1 MSKYTHTYVC
11 VYSYIY
17 VCVVWAF
24 IVWYG
29 RVWAFLSA
37 SGWQAKAFVV
47 GGSNRPHPP
56 TQRIQHPHLPI
67 HPLTQR
73 IQHPHPEDTTSPPL
87 HPEGPNAQLTH
98 PPRGYNIPTQRVQ
111 PPPPL
116 HPEGPIAPSPCQVP
130 RPTWEVERLS
140 RPIGEPSP
148 HPTDSIDSQS
158 CYNFTC
164 WLNSVCQS
172 VL

>member
-1 MSKYTHTYVC
+1 MGIHSM
-11 VYSYIY
+11 
-17 VCVVWAF
+17 VWKGMGILIGKWLA
-24 IVWYG
+24 G
-29 RVWAFLSA
+29 QSLRR
-37 SGWQAKAFVV
+37 GWVQ
-47 GGSNRPHPP
+47 PPPP
-56 TQRIQHPHLPI
+56 THPEDPTS
-67 HPLTQR
+67 PP
-73 IQHPHPEDTTSPPL
+73 PHPEDTTSPPL

-116 HPEGPIAPSPCQVP
+116 HPEGPNAPSPCQVP